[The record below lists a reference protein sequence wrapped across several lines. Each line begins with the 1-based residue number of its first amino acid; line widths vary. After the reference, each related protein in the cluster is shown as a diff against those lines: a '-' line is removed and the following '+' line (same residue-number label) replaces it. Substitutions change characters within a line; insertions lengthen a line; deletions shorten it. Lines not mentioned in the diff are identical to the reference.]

1 MANNIIQHK
10 RTSTSGRTPNTT
22 SSSNS
27 QYIAA
32 GEFALNMADQILY
45 TSDGTNL
52 IIVGATQS
60 NATVNNHFVTSSLT
74 VGNVAIGTNSAV
86 NINAISV
93 VVGNSTVNGSIS
105 TNSSV
110 AYFTGTSYNALNA
123 NNASN
128 LGGTA
133 AASYQLN
140 STLNANIASYL
151 PNYTGVVNGFSFT
164 IGTTFTANTSGVWT
178 GSTTDTTTGPGAS
191 ILTDT
196 SLFIGNNASN
206 ASINSSALSIGGN
219 VIANSTGA
227 NNAFNLGGY
236 TFASPSTIGSTT
248 ANAGT
253 FTSLTSANLTT
264 NSNTLTI
271 GTAAYHVANGNL
283 GIGNNTPT
291 NKLSVNGTSYLQ
303 GNVQFTQGI
312 IDSTGSQGSP
322 GWILTTNSAGNVYWA
337 AASGGGGS
345 VNTAN
350 QYVFTN
356 TITFN
361 ANLSV
366 NGAIF
371 LGGSNGQ
378 VGQVL
383 TSNGTGNAYW
393 STVSGGGSF
402 TNGASITVSN
412 IAYSNTTGTSTGVAY
427 QFINTISGSLDTVF
441 S

>member
-22 SSSNS
+22 NSSNS

-74 VGNVAIGTNSAV
+74 VGNAAIGTNSAV
-86 NINAISV
+86 NINSTAV

-128 LGGTA
+128 LGGIA

-151 PNYTGVVNGFSFT
+151 PNYNGVVNGFSFT
-164 IGTTFTANTSGVWT
+164 VGTTFTANNSGVWT
-178 GSTTDTTTGPGAS
+178 GSTTDTTTGTGAS

-206 ASINSSALSIGGN
+206 ASLNSSSLSIGG
-219 VIANSTGA
+219 VLIATSTGA
-227 NNAFNLGGY
+227 NASTLGGY
-236 TFASPSTIGSTT
+236 TFASPSTIGSAT
-248 ANAGT
+248 ANTGT

-264 NSNTLTI
+264 TSNTVNV
-271 GTAAYHVANGNL
+271 GTAVVITATGNV
-283 GIGNNTPT
+283 GIGNNAPT

-337 AASGGGGS
+337 AASGGGG

-383 TSNGTGNAYW
+383 TSNGVGNVYW

-402 TNGASITVSN
+402 TNGSSIAVSN
-412 IAYSNTTGTSTGVAY
+412 IAYTNTTGTSVGVAY